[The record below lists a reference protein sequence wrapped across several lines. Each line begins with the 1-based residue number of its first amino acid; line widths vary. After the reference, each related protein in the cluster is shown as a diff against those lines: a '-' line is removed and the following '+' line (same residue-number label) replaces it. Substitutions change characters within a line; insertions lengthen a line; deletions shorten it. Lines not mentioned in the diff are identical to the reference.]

1 MLPVRQLI
9 HKKNHYFFGSES
21 IVKIFGSG
29 LDITVKSR
37 YDPID
42 MLTNGGKMT
51 ATSTASEPSSKPNR
65 KGPGKMTDSHK
76 KALAEGRRDG
86 KIVSRYLDA
95 LETHRPKRG
104 RKVSRESLERRL
116 AAIEAEI
123 PQAKPLKRVA
133 LIQQKMDIQERL
145 AQPEVVDD
153 FPALE
158 REFQDIVVDFSQR
171 RDISFD
177 AWVKTGVKP
186 EVLKAAGLTRKVS
199 KEQSQA
205 A

>member
-1 MLPVRQLI
+1 
-9 HKKNHYFFGSES
+9 
-21 IVKIFGSG
+21 
-29 LDITVKSR
+29 
-37 YDPID
+37 
-42 MLTNGGKMT
+42 MT